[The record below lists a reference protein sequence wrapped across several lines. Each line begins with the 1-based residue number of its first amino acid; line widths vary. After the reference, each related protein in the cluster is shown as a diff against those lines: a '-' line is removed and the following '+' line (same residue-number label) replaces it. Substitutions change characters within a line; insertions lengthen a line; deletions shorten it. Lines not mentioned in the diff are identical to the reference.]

1 MSLSQLLT
9 EQQQRLDAL
18 IALLERERAL
28 LTCAKIDGEA
38 LKEVAERKGER
49 LEQLEA
55 TETLRQSVQRRLG
68 YAEGLEGANQAAR
81 DAGCQQEWAQTL
93 ERTREAHRL
102 NTLNGQLLSLR
113 MSQNKRLLD
122 FIHDAAEK
130 TVYRASGRV
139 AAQPGRLNTSV

>member
-9 EQQQRLDAL
+9 EQQRRLDTL
-18 IALLERERAL
+18 IALLEQEREL
-28 LTCAKIDGEA
+28 LAAADIDGQA
-38 LKEVAERKGER
+38 LKDIAKHKGER
-49 LEQLEA
+49 LQQLEA

-68 YAEGLEGANQAAR
+68 YAEGLEGASQAAQ
-81 DAGCQQEWAQTL
+81 DAGCQQEWEQTL
-93 ERTREAHRL
+93 ERTRKAHRL
-102 NTLNGQLLSLR
+102 NTLNGQLVSLR

-130 TVYRASGRV
+130 TVYGASGRV